1 MMESSKLLYGIVR
14 RNKMT
19 INERDIFDILWDE
32 ACELARQRANEE
44 GDIDID
50 TDYTL
55 MEEWQE
61 EYFIDLCQQYELNP
75 YDSEYV

>member
-1 MMESSKLLYGIVR
+1 
-14 RNKMT
+14 MT
-19 INERDIFDILWDE
+19 INGRDIFDILWDE

-44 GDIDID
+44 GDINID

>member
-1 MMESSKLLYGIVR
+1 MTVHKINTFDLLW
-14 RNKMT
+14 
-19 INERDIFDILWDE
+19 EE

-44 GDIDID
+44 GDVDID

-55 MEEWQE
+55 MEAWEE